1 MPAAINRVLECDG
14 SVSCCY
20 FSLGYYWSTRLFK
33 LRLGLG
39 LGAVSVGGLAARL
52 GFKFNLGFGL
62 GFGLRLV
69 SARGRYRYLAQG
81 SCMFVLTL
89 VKLIILEQWFAI
101 RFVGVGT

>member
-1 MPAAINRVLECDG
+1 MPAAINRVLECDRP
-14 SVSCCY
+14 VSGCY
-20 FSLGYYWSTRLFK
+20 FSPGYYWSTRLSK

-52 GFKFNLGFGL
+52 GFRFNLGFGFGF

-69 SARGRYRYLAQG
+69 SAGGGYRHLVQG

-89 VKLIILEQWFAI
+89 VKLIIL
-101 RFVGVGT
+101 